1 MNSGF
6 GLGAAPLTAGVS
18 GAVVTSELPAG
29 VLGFF
34 FITCRQRSQRKRVI
48 VERQMLAISLIDRIA
63 LASSREEI
71 VRRREKDNQGARTD
85 LLAKLPKGEPVH
97 PRREIARAADVGG
110 RTYDVTSGNLSSA
123 ARLVS
128 LSM

>member
-6 GLGAAPLTAGVS
+6 GVGAAPLTAGVS

-48 VERQMLAISLIDRIA
+48 VERQMLAISLSGTACLWKKYLQKFLRPSPNGERERPVVAIHSDGR
-63 LASSREEI
+63 LWRWSR
-71 VRRREKDNQGARTD
+71 
-85 LLAKLPKGEPVH
+85 GEQRVDSDV
-97 PRREIARAADVGG
+97 PRHFQFE
-110 RTYDVTSGNLSSA
+110 
-123 ARLVS
+123 
-128 LSM
+128 